1 MVRTPACFSTSEV
14 TIYFSTYSA
23 PPKGKLFKGTPFGYL
38 KTSVEDK
45 ARIQDMMS
53 ALEENNQQIL
63 LQKLEIRSLKD
74 QIIKILEERG
84 GNAHPTENVMVGR
97 YGGTVPQRTT
107 VVGPASQN

>member
-1 MVRTPACFSTSEV
+1 ML
-14 TIYFSTYSA
+14 TINVA

-45 ARIQDMMS
+45 ARLQDLMS

-74 QIIKILEERG
+74 QIIKILEDRG
-84 GNAHPTENVMVGR
+84 KTQVNAVAGMDGMMVGR
-97 YGGTVPQRTT
+97 YGTSNRPL
-107 VVGPASQN
+107 VGAAG